1 MKATT
6 LETCLRR
13 ETAMTVKG
21 LAEQEQR
28 SVSSMLR
35 ILVEQ
40 ALMMRAQQAILAER
54 RKTLYRE
61 AERASVAGVLP
72 DGRQSQ

>member
-13 ETAMTVKG
+13 ETAETVKG

-35 ILVEQ
+35 ILVEKKSSSYVT
-40 ALMMRAQQAILAER
+40 RPI
-54 RKTLYRE
+54 
-61 AERASVAGVLP
+61 S
-72 DGRQSQ
+72 